1 MEYTPINTVT
11 CGTLPT
17 LPIAQNLPGI
27 PLTPILLPKFSNSLN
42 LPLVPVI
49 SLTPSPR
56 ASPSP
61 PRINVFPSLSNSLS
75 HFLGSYRTVSDS
87 RSPGKYSD
95 ADSNSPVRSIVRENN
110 TLRVIF
116 SELNGEEQFAQI
128 RVATDGRVQLFSTR
142 YKEYSYFLVNT
153 PEPVPELLRW
163 QNEYD
168 HEHFVDWRRIN
179 NRLKMADTAARSSS
193 ISVSPAGSTS
203 SIGTSFPFDNLPPA
217 DDLTLLEMDSYSRR
231 QSLSR
236 PTPKQRASI
245 PAISDFQRSREN
257 SPSPSM
263 SSLSTPHSKPH
274 LYDRDSKQNL
284 VTRVEP
290 EVTKLIGEYYA
301 DEKDYRPNQKGRWGP
316 PVLRGDDVLFIPAK
330 KQAALENV
338 TELVKIVKATSTILS
353 ASMVCQKKKKRQK
366 KGFLVYLQ
374 LSSAEEV
381 QAFLKGPY
389 RHFESTV
396 QGVKTAVFAND
407 TN

>member
-1 MEYTPINTVT
+1 M
-11 CGTLPT
+11 
-17 LPIAQNLPGI
+17 A
-27 PLTPILLPKFSNSLN
+27 PLLLPRFSNSLN

-61 PRINVFPSLSNSLS
+61 PRINVFPSLSNSLA
-75 HFLGSYRTVSDS
+75 HFRGSYRTVSDS

-95 ADSNSPVRSIVRENN
+95 ADSNSPLRSIVSENN

-116 SELNGEEQFAQI
+116 SELNEEEQFAQI
-128 RVATDGRVQLFSTR
+128 RIAADGRVQLFSTR

-179 NRLKMADTAARSSS
+179 TDRLKMADTARSSFSS

-203 SIGTSFPFDNLPPA
+203 SNGTSFPFDNLPLA
-217 DDLTLLEMDSYSRR
+217 DDFPTLLKMESHSRR
-231 QSLSR
+231 SSLSR
-236 PTPKQRASI
+236 RTPKRRATI
-245 PAISDFQRSREN
+245 PAISDIQRSREN

-263 SSLSTPHSKPH
+263 SSLSTPHSKS
-274 LYDRDSKQNL
+274 LYDRDSKQQL

-290 EVTKLIGEYYA
+290 EVTKLIREYYA

-338 TELVKIVKATSTILS
+338 TELVEIVKATSTILS

-389 RHFESTV
+389 RRFESTV
-396 QGVKTAVFAND
+396 QGVKTAVFPND

>member
-1 MEYTPINTVT
+1 MNTVT
-11 CGTLPT
+11 CAP
-17 LPIAQNLPGI
+17 LPIPLAPLLI
-27 PLTPILLPKFSNSLN
+27 PQFSNSLPLHSN
-42 LPLVPVI
+42 SLPLPQMLPVI

-75 HFLGSYRTVSDS
+75 QFLGSYRTVSDS
-87 RSPGKYSD
+87 RAPGKYNN
-95 ADSNSPVRSIVRENN
+95 ADISTSPLRSIVNENN
-110 TLRVIF
+110 TFRVIF
-116 SELNGEEQFAQI
+116 SELNGENQFAQI
-128 RVATDGRVQLFSTR
+128 RIAADGRIQLFSTI

-168 HEHFVDWRRIN
+168 HEHFVDWRRNN
-179 NRLKMADTAARSSS
+179 NRLNMGERSSRS
-193 ISVSPAGSTS
+193 FSASPARSTS
-203 SIGTSFPFDNLPPA
+203 SIGNSFPFDDEILPPI
-217 DDLTLLEMDSYSRR
+217 DDFPPLEMESYSRR
-231 QSLSR
+231 QSLSCPKR
-236 PTPKQRASI
+236 RSLVPTKSVPDLRAREPSPAPSCASVPTP
-245 PAISDFQRSREN
+245 RS
-257 SPSPSM
+257 
-263 SSLSTPHSKPH
+263 KAH

-284 VTRVEP
+284 VTKVEP

-338 TELVKIVKATSTILS
+338 TELIEVIKATSTIVS

-381 QAFLKGPY
+381 QTFLKGPY
-389 RHFESTV
+389 RRHFDSTV
-396 QGVKTAVFAND
+396 QGVKTAVF